1 MDKRNP
7 RSYAFPISL
16 CGFRGKGE
24 IRGGLEQYKPKFEY
38 KIWWLLRDTTILVAE
53 ARAIRES
60 LSYCS
65 EHGITNLI
73 IETNSLAMV
82 HIIEVDWDVPLNVAL
97 EVIFFINY
105 FKDTQ
110 IEGIKLLN
118 LDKQGMSYI
127 RRNTKE

>member
-1 MDKRNP
+1 MVAK
-7 RSYAFPISL
+7 
-16 CGFRGKGE
+16 GFNIK
-24 IRGGLEQYKPKFEY
+24 
-38 KIWWLLRDTTILVAE
+38 DTTILVAE

-97 EVIFFINY
+97 EVS
-105 FKDTQ
+105 T
-110 IEGIKLLN
+110 
-118 LDKQGMSYI
+118 I
-127 RRNTKE
+127 RIL